1 MDARTRDAMTRAGLN
16 LIQQALSIYDA
27 DLRLV
32 LSNRRFQE
40 MFDLPKSL
48 ITPGASF
55 ADTIRHVAARG
66 DYGPLDDLGAFV
78 VERVEMAQSFTPHYM
93 ERTRGNGQVISVEGT
108 PLPNGGWV
116 TVYTDITQIKRQED
130 MLRAR
135 SEELS
140 GQLSAYSQELSTTN
154 RKLASTISAL
164 EQSQRDLQEIEAR
177 TRLTTEMMPAHIAHV
192 GPDRRYTYSNKR
204 LNLVMPGRPA
214 NIINRHI
221 AEALGAQTYSLIEPH
236 LNNALDGKSSVF
248 EFTDELSSRRIRT
261 AFTPDTSD
269 PNQVSGVYVLSMDVT
284 EEAQARATLQQ
295 QSKREMASHLTS
307 GLAHDFS
314 NLLTIIMGAQG
325 RLSKLDLP
333 PDARQLV
340 DATLNAATRGGA
352 LLNSIADMVGN
363 RAPHPQAIT
372 MKDVFDQLAPLAY
385 SALDAQHNLILKPP
399 KTDKQWLLDAGQ
411 LMDAL
416 LNLILNARDAIGQSG
431 TITLAAK
438 IVKDTWIEFVV
449 TDTGQGF
456 SKNALKHAFDPFVTT
471 KGENGTGLGLSMV
484 YDVAKMNGGSLVLQ
498 NGFRGARVTLRLPA
512 RQAIAQRPPGMA
524 LLVEDQTD
532 LRDVFRNY
540 LTGMGYSVIEA
551 SDAGEA
557 RALLGELSEIT
568 LILTDLQLKGEETG
582 VDLISSLSDEKP
594 LVLFMSSLP
603 TTHPLVISAQRM
615 APVLAKPFEIG
626 DLRATLKDVL
636 NVTAPNH
643 NS

>member
-1 MDARTRDAMTRAGLN
+1 
-16 LIQQALSIYDA
+16 
-27 DLRLV
+27 
-32 LSNRRFQE
+32 
-40 MFDLPKSL
+40 
-48 ITPGASF
+48 
-55 ADTIRHVAARG
+55 
-66 DYGPLDDLGAFV
+66 
-78 VERVEMAQSFTPHYM
+78 MAQSFTPHYM

-248 EFTDELSSRRIRT
+248 EFNDELSSRRIRT

-325 RLSKLDLP
+325 RLSKLDLI

-340 DATLNAATRGGA
+340 NATLNAATRGGA

-372 MKDVFDQLAPLAY
+372 VKDVFDQLEPLAS
-385 SALDAQHNLILKPP
+385 SALDAQHNLTLKPP

-456 SKNALKHAFDPFVTT
+456 STNALQHAFDPFFTT

-636 NVTAPNH
+636 NVTAPSH

>member
-1 MDARTRDAMTRAGLN
+1 MDIKTRDLMTRAGLN
-16 LIQQALSIYDA
+16 LIQQALTIYDA
-27 DLRLV
+27 KLRLV

-40 MFDLPKSL
+40 MFDLPAHL
-48 ITPGASF
+48 HTPGAAFSDCIMHL
-55 ADTIRHVAARG
+55 ALRG
-66 DYGPLDDLGAFV
+66 DYGKLSDIEGFV
-78 VERVEMAQSFTPHYM
+78 KERVEKAKSFTPHYM
-93 ERTRGNGQVISVEGT
+93 ERVRANGQVISVEGT
-108 PLPNGGWV
+108 PLPHGGWV

-140 GQLSAYSQELSTTN
+140 GQLSVYSQELSTTN

-164 EQSQRDLQEIEAR
+164 EQSQQDLQEIEAR

-214 NIINRHI
+214 DIINRHI
-221 AEALGAQTYSLIEPH
+221 AEALGAQTYSMIEPYV
-236 LNNALDGKSSVF
+236 NAALDGASSVF
-248 EFTDELSSRRIRT
+248 EFTDDLSSRRIRT
-261 AFTPDTSD
+261 AFTPDTSES
-269 PNQVSGVYVLSMDVT
+269 NQVSGVYILSMDVT

-314 NLLTIIMGAQG
+314 NLLTIILGAQG
-325 RLSKLDLP
+325 RLAKLELP
-333 PDARQLV
+333 TDARQLV

-352 LLNSIADMVGN
+352 LLHSIADMVGN
-363 RAPHPQAIT
+363 RAPHPRAIT
-372 MKDVFDQLAPLAY
+372 IAEVFEQIAPLAQ
-385 SALDAQHNLILKPP
+385 SALDSHHKLSLKPP
-399 KTDKQWLLDAGQ
+399 KTDQHWLLDAGQ

-416 LNLILNARDAIGQSG
+416 LNLILNARDAIGKEG

-449 TDTGQGF
+449 TDTGPGF
-456 SKNALKHAFDPFVTT
+456 SDNALQHAFDPFFTT
-471 KGENGTGLGLSMV
+471 KGEHGTGLGLSMV

-512 RQAIAQRPPGMA
+512 RQAIAEHPPGMA

-532 LRDVFRNY
+532 LRDVFRSY

-551 SDAGEA
+551 SGVDEA
-557 RALLGELSEIT
+557 RALLRELPEIT
-568 LILTDLQLKGEETG
+568 LILTDLQLEGQETG
-582 VDLISSLSDEKP
+582 VDLISGLENTKS

-603 TTHPLVISAQRM
+603 ADHPLVIRAQRM

-626 DLRATLKDVL
+626 DLRATLKDAL
-636 NVTAPNH
+636 NVTTPRH
-643 NS
+643 NP

>member
-27 DLRLV
+27 NLRLV

-48 ITPGASF
+48 ITPGAPF
-55 ADTIRHVAARG
+55 ADTIRYVAARG
-66 DYGPLDDLGAFV
+66 DYGPLDDLEAFV
-78 VERVEMAQSFTPHYM
+78 IERVEMAQSFTPHYM

-164 EQSQRDLQEIEAR
+164 EQSQQDLQEIEAR

-214 NIINRHI
+214 DIINRHI
-221 AEALGAQTYSLIEPH
+221 AEALGAQTYSMIEPY
-236 LNNALDGKSSVF
+236 LNSALDGKSSVF
-248 EFTDELSSRRIRT
+248 EFTDDLSSRRIRT
-261 AFTPDTSD
+261 AFTPDTSES
-269 PNQVSGVYVLSMDVT
+269 NQVSGVYILSMDVT

-314 NLLTIIMGAQG
+314 NLLTIILGAQG
-325 RLSKLDLP
+325 RLTKLDLP

-352 LLNSIADMVGN
+352 LLHSIADMVGN
-363 RAPHPQAIT
+363 RAPHPRAIT
-372 MKDVFDQLAPLAY
+372 ITEVFEQIAPLSQ
-385 SALDAQHNLILKPP
+385 SALDSQHKFSLKPP
-399 KTDKQWLLDAGQ
+399 KTDQHWLLDAGQ
-411 LMDAL
+411 LMDSL
-416 LNLILNARDAIGQSG
+416 LNLILNARDAIGKEG

-449 TDTGQGF
+449 TDTGPGF
-456 SKNALKHAFDPFVTT
+456 SDNALQHAFDPFFTT
-471 KGENGTGLGLSMV
+471 KGEHGTGLGLSMV

-512 RQAIAQRPPGMA
+512 RQAIAEHPPGMA

-532 LRDVFRNY
+532 LRDVFRSY

-551 SDAGEA
+551 SGVDEA
-557 RALLGELSEIT
+557 RALLRELPEIT
-568 LILTDLQLKGEETG
+568 LILTDLQLEGEETG
-582 VDLISSLSDEKP
+582 VDLISGLENTKS

-603 TTHPLVISAQRM
+603 ADHPLFIRAQRM

-626 DLRATLKDVL
+626 DLRATLKDAL
-636 NVTAPNH
+636 NVTTPRH
-643 NS
+643 NP

>member
-1 MDARTRDAMTRAGLN
+1 MDIKTRDLMTRAGLN
-16 LIQQALSIYDA
+16 LIQQALTIYDA
-27 DLRLV
+27 KLRLV

-40 MFDLPKSL
+40 MFDLPAHLHK
-48 ITPGASF
+48 PGAAFSDCIMHL
-55 ADTIRHVAARG
+55 ALRG
-66 DYGPLDDLGAFV
+66 DYGKLSDIESFV
-78 VERVEMAQSFTPHYM
+78 KERVEKAKSFTPHYM
-93 ERTRGNGQVISVEGT
+93 ERVRANGQVISVEGT
-108 PLPNGGWV
+108 PLPHGGWGA
-116 TVYTDITQIKRQED
+116 VYTDITQIKRQED

-140 GQLSAYSQELSTTN
+140 GQLTAYSQELTTTN
-154 RKLASTISAL
+154 RKLASTISIL
-164 EQSQRDLQEIEAR
+164 EQSQQDLREVEAR

-325 RLSKLDLP
+325 RLAERDLP

-456 SKNALKHAFDPFVTT
+456 SKNALKHAFDPFFTT

-568 LILTDLQLKGEETG
+568 LVLTDLQLKGEETG
-582 VDLISSLSDEKP
+582 VDLISSLADEKP

-603 TTHPLVISAQRM
+603 KTHPLVISAQRM

-636 NVTAPNH
+636 NVTAPSH

>member
-27 DLRLV
+27 NLRLV

-48 ITPGASF
+48 ITPGAPF
-55 ADTIRHVAARG
+55 ADTIRYVAARG
-66 DYGPLDDLGAFV
+66 DYGPLDDLDAFV
-78 VERVEMAQSFTPHYM
+78 IERVEMAQSFTPHYM

-164 EQSQRDLQEIEAR
+164 EQSQQDLQEIEAR

-214 NIINRHI
+214 DIINRHI
-221 AEALGAQTYSLIEPH
+221 AEALGAQTYSMIEPY
-236 LNNALDGKSSVF
+236 LNSALDGKSSVF
-248 EFTDELSSRRIRT
+248 EFTDDLSSRRIRT
-261 AFTPDTSD
+261 AFTPDTSES
-269 PNQVSGVYVLSMDVT
+269 NQVSGVYILSMDVT

-314 NLLTIIMGAQG
+314 NLLTIILGAQG
-325 RLSKLDLP
+325 RLAKLELP
-333 PDARQLV
+333 TDARQLV

-352 LLNSIADMVGN
+352 LLHSIADMVGN
-363 RAPHPQAIT
+363 RAPHPRAIT
-372 MKDVFDQLAPLAY
+372 IAEVFEQIAPLAH
-385 SALDAQHNLILKPP
+385 SALDSHHKLSLKPP
-399 KTDKQWLLDAGQ
+399 KTDQHWLLDAGQ

-416 LNLILNARDAIGQSG
+416 LNLILNARDAIGKEG

-449 TDTGQGF
+449 TDTGPGF
-456 SKNALKHAFDPFVTT
+456 SDNALQHAFDPFFTT
-471 KGENGTGLGLSMV
+471 KGEHGTGLGLSMV

-512 RQAIAQRPPGMA
+512 RQAIAEHPPGMA

-532 LRDVFRNY
+532 LRDVFRSY

-551 SDAGEA
+551 SGVDEA
-557 RALLGELSEIT
+557 RALLRELPEIN
-568 LILTDLQLKGEETG
+568 LILTDLQLEGEETG
-582 VDLISSLSDEKP
+582 VDLISSLENTKA

-603 TTHPLVISAQRM
+603 ADHQLVIRAQRM

-626 DLRATLKDVL
+626 DLRATLKDAL
-636 NVTAPNH
+636 NVTTSRHDP
-643 NS
+643 

>member
-248 EFTDELSSRRIRT
+248 EFTDELSSHRIRT

-325 RLSKLDLP
+325 RLSKFDLP

-456 SKNALKHAFDPFVTT
+456 STNALQHAFDPFFTT

-551 SDAGEA
+551 SNAGEA

-636 NVTAPNH
+636 NVTAPSH

>member
-1 MDARTRDAMTRAGLN
+1 MDARTRDIMTRAGLN

-32 LSNRRFQE
+32 LSNRRFEE
-40 MFDLPKSL
+40 MFELPKSL

-55 ADTIRHVAARG
+55 ADTIRYVATRG
-66 DYGPLDDLGAFV
+66 DYGVLDDIESFV
-78 VERVEMAQSFTPHYM
+78 VERVEMAQSFRPHYV
-93 ERTRGNGQVISVEGT
+93 ERTRGNGQIISIEGS

-135 SEELS
+135 SEELT
-140 GQLSAYSQELSTTN
+140 GQLTAYSQELSSTN

-164 EQSQRDLQEIEAR
+164 EQSQQDLREIEAR

-192 GPDRRYTYSNKR
+192 GTDRRYTYSNKR
-204 LNLVMPGRPA
+204 LNTVMPGRPA
-214 NIINRHI
+214 NILNRHI
-221 AEALGAQTYSLIEPH
+221 AEALGAQTYSMIEPY
-236 LNNALDGKSSVF
+236 LNKALEGQSSVF
-248 EFTDELSSRRIRT
+248 EFTDNLSSRRIRT
-261 AFTPDTSD
+261 AFTPDTST
-269 PNQVSGVYVLSMDVT
+269 QSQIGGVYILSMDVT
-284 EEAQARATLQQ
+284 EEAQARAKLQQ

-363 RAPHPQAIT
+363 PAPRPRAVKIAEIFEQI
-372 MKDVFDQLAPLAY
+372 APLAQ
-385 SALDAQHNLILKPP
+385 SALSATHKLSLKPP
-399 KTDKQWLLDAGQ
+399 KSDQQWLLDVGQ

-416 LNLILNARDAIGQSG
+416 LNLILNARDAIGKEG
-431 TITLAAK
+431 TITLSAK
-438 IVKDTWIEFVV
+438 IVKDTWIEFIV
-449 TDTGQGF
+449 TDSGLGF
-456 SKNALKHAFDPFVTT
+456 SETALEHAFDPFFTT
-471 KGENGTGLGLSMV
+471 KGEHGTGLGLSMV

-512 RQAIAQRPPGMA
+512 RQAIAEHPPGMA

-532 LRDVFRNY
+532 LRDVFRSY

-551 SDAGEA
+551 SSAVEA
-557 RALLGELSEIT
+557 RALLKELPEIT
-568 LILTDLQLKGEETG
+568 LILADLQLEGDETG
-582 VDLISSLSDEKP
+582 VDLINGLDEVKP
-594 LVLFMSSLP
+594 IVLFMSSLP
-603 TTHPLVISAQRM
+603 ATHPLVISAQRT
-615 APVLAKPFEIG
+615 APVLAKPFEIS
-626 DLRATLKDVL
+626 DLRATLKDAL
-636 NVTAPNH
+636 NVTAPSH

>member
-325 RLSKLDLP
+325 RLSKFDLP

-372 MKDVFDQLAPLAY
+372 MKDVFDQLAPLSY

-456 SKNALKHAFDPFVTT
+456 SKNALQHAFDPFFTT

>member
-1 MDARTRDAMTRAGLN
+1 MDIKTRDLMTRAGLN
-16 LIQQALSIYDA
+16 LIQQALTIYDA
-27 DLRLV
+27 KLRLV

-40 MFDLPKSL
+40 MFDLPAHLHK
-48 ITPGASF
+48 PGAAFSDCILHL
-55 ADTIRHVAARG
+55 ALRG
-66 DYGPLDDLGAFV
+66 DYGKLSDIESFV
-78 VERVEMAQSFTPHYM
+78 KERVEKAKSFTPHYM
-93 ERTRGNGQVISVEGT
+93 ERVRANGQVISVEGT
-108 PLPNGGWV
+108 PLPHGGWV
-116 TVYTDITQIKRQED
+116 AVYTDITQIKRQED

-140 GQLSAYSQELSTTN
+140 GQLTAYSQELTTTN
-154 RKLASTISAL
+154 RKLASTISIL
-164 EQSQRDLQEIEAR
+164 EQSQQDLREVEAR

-204 LNLVMPGRPA
+204 LSLVMPGRPA

-325 RLSKLDLP
+325 RLAERDLP

-438 IVKDTWIEFVV
+438 IVKDTWIKFVV

-456 SKNALKHAFDPFVTT
+456 SKNALKHAFDPFFTT

-582 VDLISSLSDEKP
+582 VDLISSLADEKP

-615 APVLAKPFEIG
+615 APVLAKPFEIS

-636 NVTAPNH
+636 NVTAPSH

>member
-1 MDARTRDAMTRAGLN
+1 
-16 LIQQALSIYDA
+16 
-27 DLRLV
+27 
-32 LSNRRFQE
+32 
-40 MFDLPKSL
+40 
-48 ITPGASF
+48 
-55 ADTIRHVAARG
+55 
-66 DYGPLDDLGAFV
+66 
-78 VERVEMAQSFTPHYM
+78 
-93 ERTRGNGQVISVEGT
+93 
-108 PLPNGGWV
+108 
-116 TVYTDITQIKRQED
+116 
-130 MLRAR
+130 
-135 SEELS
+135 
-140 GQLSAYSQELSTTN
+140 
-154 RKLASTISAL
+154 
-164 EQSQRDLQEIEAR
+164 
-177 TRLTTEMMPAHIAHV
+177 MMPAHIAHV

-325 RLSKLDLP
+325 RLSKFDLP

-385 SALDAQHNLILKPP
+385 SALDVQHNLILKPP

-456 SKNALKHAFDPFVTT
+456 STNALQHAFDPFFTT

-540 LTGMGYSVIEA
+540 LIGMGYSVIEA

-636 NVTAPNH
+636 NVTAPSH

>member
-1 MDARTRDAMTRAGLN
+1 MTRAGFN

-248 EFTDELSSRRIRT
+248 EFNDELSSRRIRT
-261 AFTPDTSD
+261 AFTPDTSN

-325 RLSKLDLP
+325 RLSKFDLP

-456 SKNALKHAFDPFVTT
+456 STNALQHAFDPFFTT

-636 NVTAPNH
+636 NVTAPSH

>member
-27 DLRLV
+27 NLRLV

-48 ITPGASF
+48 ITPGAPF
-55 ADTIRHVAARG
+55 ADTIRYVAARG
-66 DYGPLDDLGAFV
+66 DYGPLDDLEAFV
-78 VERVEMAQSFTPHYM
+78 IERVEMAQSFTPHYM

-164 EQSQRDLQEIEAR
+164 EQSQQDLQEIEAR

-214 NIINRHI
+214 DIINRHI
-221 AEALGAQTYSLIEPH
+221 AEALGAQTYSMIEPY
-236 LNNALDGKSSVF
+236 LNSALDGKSSVF
-248 EFTDELSSRRIRT
+248 EFTDDLSSRRIRT
-261 AFTPDTSD
+261 AFTPDTSES
-269 PNQVSGVYVLSMDVT
+269 NQVSGVYILSMDVT

-314 NLLTIIMGAQG
+314 NLLTIILGAQG
-325 RLSKLDLP
+325 RLAKLELP
-333 PDARQLV
+333 TDARQLV

-352 LLNSIADMVGN
+352 LLHSIADMVGN
-363 RAPHPQAIT
+363 RAPHPRAIT
-372 MKDVFDQLAPLAY
+372 IAEVFEQIAPLAQ
-385 SALDAQHNLILKPP
+385 SALDSQHKLSLKPP
-399 KTDKQWLLDAGQ
+399 KTDQHWLLDAGQ

-416 LNLILNARDAIGQSG
+416 LNLILNARDAIGKEG

-449 TDTGQGF
+449 TDTGPGF
-456 SKNALKHAFDPFVTT
+456 SDNALQHAFDPFFTT
-471 KGENGTGLGLSMV
+471 KGEHGTGLGLSMV

-512 RQAIAQRPPGMA
+512 RQAIAEHPPGMA

-532 LRDVFRNY
+532 LRDVFRSY

-551 SDAGEA
+551 SGVDEA
-557 RALLGELSEIT
+557 RALLRELPEIT
-568 LILTDLQLKGEETG
+568 LILTDLQLEGEETG
-582 VDLISSLSDEKP
+582 VDLISGLENTKA

-603 TTHPLVISAQRM
+603 ADHQLVIRAQRM

-626 DLRATLKDVL
+626 DLRATLKDAL
-636 NVTAPNH
+636 NVTTPRH
-643 NS
+643 NP

>member
-1 MDARTRDAMTRAGLN
+1 MDIKTRDLMTRAGLN
-16 LIQQALSIYDA
+16 LIQQALTIYDA
-27 DLRLV
+27 KLRLV

-40 MFDLPKSL
+40 MFDLPAHLHK
-48 ITPGASF
+48 PGAAFSDCILHL
-55 ADTIRHVAARG
+55 ALRG
-66 DYGPLDDLGAFV
+66 DYGQLSDIDSFV
-78 VERVEMAQSFTPHYM
+78 KERVEKAKSFTPHYM
-93 ERTRGNGQVISVEGT
+93 ERVRANGQVISVEGT
-108 PLPNGGWV
+108 PLPHGGWV
-116 TVYTDITQIKRQED
+116 AVYTDITQIKRQED

-140 GQLSAYSQELSTTN
+140 GQLTAYSQELTTTN
-154 RKLASTISAL
+154 RKLASTISIL
-164 EQSQRDLQEIEAR
+164 EQSQQDLREVEAR

-325 RLSKLDLP
+325 RLSKFDLP

-456 SKNALKHAFDPFVTT
+456 STNALQHAFDPFFTT

-540 LTGMGYSVIEA
+540 LIGMGYSVIEA

-636 NVTAPNH
+636 NVTAPSH

>member
-1 MDARTRDAMTRAGLN
+1 MDIKTRDLMTRAGLN
-16 LIQQALSIYDA
+16 LIQQALTIYDA
-27 DLRLV
+27 KLRLV

-40 MFDLPKSL
+40 MFDLPAHLHK
-48 ITPGASF
+48 PGAAFSDCILHL
-55 ADTIRHVAARG
+55 ALRG
-66 DYGPLDDLGAFV
+66 DYGQLSDIDSFV
-78 VERVEMAQSFTPHYM
+78 KERVEKAKSFTPHYM
-93 ERTRGNGQVISVEGT
+93 ERVRANGQVISVEGT
-108 PLPNGGWV
+108 PLPHGGWV
-116 TVYTDITQIKRQED
+116 AVYTDITQIKRQED

-140 GQLSAYSQELSTTN
+140 GQLTAYSQELTTTN
-154 RKLASTISAL
+154 RKLASTISIL
-164 EQSQRDLQEIEAR
+164 EQSQQDLREVEAR

-261 AFTPDTSD
+261 AFTPDTSN

-325 RLSKLDLP
+325 RLSKFGLP

-456 SKNALKHAFDPFVTT
+456 STNALQHAFDPFFTT

-540 LTGMGYSVIEA
+540 LIGMGYSVIEA

-636 NVTAPNH
+636 NVTAPSH

>member
-456 SKNALKHAFDPFVTT
+456 SKNALQHAFDPFFTT

>member
-248 EFTDELSSRRIRT
+248 EFTDELSSHRIRT

-325 RLSKLDLP
+325 RLSKFDLP

-456 SKNALKHAFDPFVTT
+456 STNALQHAFDPFFTT

-636 NVTAPNH
+636 NVTAPSH

>member
-325 RLSKLDLP
+325 RLSKFDLP

-372 MKDVFDQLAPLAY
+372 INDVFDQLAPLAY

-438 IVKDTWIEFVV
+438 IVEDTWIEFVV

-456 SKNALKHAFDPFVTT
+456 SKNALQHAFDPFFTT

-636 NVTAPNH
+636 NVTAPSH

>member
-135 SEELS
+135 SEDLS
-140 GQLSAYSQELSTTN
+140 GKLSAYSQELSTTN

-221 AEALGAQTYSLIEPH
+221 AEALGAQTYSLIEPN

-456 SKNALKHAFDPFVTT
+456 SENALKHAFDPFFTT

>member
-372 MKDVFDQLAPLAY
+372 MKDVFDQLAPLSY

-456 SKNALKHAFDPFVTT
+456 SKNALKHAFDPFFTT

-540 LTGMGYSVIEA
+540 LIGMGYSVIEA

>member
-27 DLRLV
+27 NLRLV

-48 ITPGASF
+48 ITPGAPF
-55 ADTIRHVAARG
+55 ADTIRYVAARG
-66 DYGPLDDLGAFV
+66 DYGPLDDLDAFV
-78 VERVEMAQSFTPHYM
+78 IERVEMAQSFTPHYM

-164 EQSQRDLQEIEAR
+164 EQSQQDLQEIEAR

-214 NIINRHI
+214 DIINRHI
-221 AEALGAQTYSLIEPH
+221 AEALGAQTYSMIEPY
-236 LNNALDGKSSVF
+236 LNSALDGKSSVF
-248 EFTDELSSRRIRT
+248 EFTDDLSSRRIRT
-261 AFTPDTSD
+261 AFTPDTSES
-269 PNQVSGVYVLSMDVT
+269 NQVSGVYILSMDVT

-314 NLLTIIMGAQG
+314 NLLTIILGAQG
-325 RLSKLDLP
+325 RLAKLDLP

-352 LLNSIADMVGN
+352 LLHSIADMVGN
-363 RAPHPQAIT
+363 RAPHPRAVTIAE
-372 MKDVFDQLAPLAY
+372 VFEQIAPLAQ
-385 SALDAQHNLILKPP
+385 SALDNQHKLSLKPP
-399 KTDKQWLLDAGQ
+399 KTDKHWLLDAGQ

-416 LNLILNARDAIGQSG
+416 LNLILNARDAIGKEG

-449 TDTGQGF
+449 TDTGPGF
-456 SKNALKHAFDPFVTT
+456 SDNALQHAFDPFFTT
-471 KGENGTGLGLSMV
+471 KGEHGTGLGLSMV

-512 RQAIAQRPPGMA
+512 RQAIAEHPPGMA

-532 LRDVFRNY
+532 LRDVFRSY

-551 SDAGEA
+551 SGVDEA
-557 RALLGELSEIT
+557 RALLRELPEIT
-568 LILTDLQLKGEETG
+568 LILTDLQLEGEETG
-582 VDLISSLSDEKP
+582 VDLISGLENTET

-603 TTHPLVISAQRM
+603 ADHPLVIRAQRM

-626 DLRATLKDVL
+626 DLRATLKDAL
-636 NVTAPNH
+636 NVTTPRH
-643 NS
+643 DP

>member
-1 MDARTRDAMTRAGLN
+1 MTRAGFN

-325 RLSKLDLP
+325 RLSKFDLP

-456 SKNALKHAFDPFVTT
+456 STNALQHAFDPFFTT

-636 NVTAPNH
+636 NVTAPSH